1 MRQELEGVL
10 TGVDALITPTAPTV
24 AHPIG
29 QPFTQASGQPV
40 DIFSLRVGST
50 VPFDITGSP
59 AISVPCGLSSDGL
72 PIGLQIVGRAWD
84 EPTVLRSRP
93 RTSRPRPGTSATRA
107 VARGTL
113 ARAES
118 FPGWRCAVRPSP
130 DPRSPLVALAVL
142 LAACSAPA
150 AAPPAKPAAAV
161 PTAAST
167 APVAAPASGSVAPA
181 QPAARE
187 PVAWTM
193 GRIGNATFHSPFYI
207 AINKGFL
214 REQGLAPEL
223 VVLPTPEQIAGLV
236 SGSLNIS
243 MSSTDATALAVAR
256 GQPLRQV
263 MGYQS
268 KWPYNLVAQPQ
279 YTLPEDL
286 KGTTVGVEAINIS
299 TGRMTDLFLRKYG
312 LERGRDYEV
321 AVSGNNLER
330 YAAIRNGSV
339 SAAMLADPGNF
350 QALDQGFSPR
360 HARPGAAADG
370 LPGLDGEPE
379 RRARKPGAVGRLPE
393 GDGEDVP
400 VAVRPRQ
407 QGGDAALL
415 GGRVQAGAED
425 RRASVCGQHRR
436 PDVEENG
443 RINRE
448 AIAALLDDMRG
459 NNVFEGLAV
468 PTVDHSST
476 RATSSRPGSS
486 SASAA
491 ERLYSRVMACYRLRV
506 SWPRGSVPC

>member
-1 MRQELEGVL
+1 VR
-10 TGVDALITPTAPTV
+10 
-24 AHPIG
+24 
-29 QPFTQASGQPV
+29 
-40 DIFSLRVGST
+40 
-50 VPFDITGSP
+50 
-59 AISVPCGLSSDGL
+59 SS
-72 PIGLQIVGRAWD
+72 
-84 EPTVLRSRP
+84 
-93 RTSRPRPGTSATRA
+93 
-107 VARGTL
+107 
-113 ARAES
+113 S
-118 FPGWRCAVRPSP
+118 FPRLL
-130 DPRSPLVALAVL
+130 LVALAAL

-150 AAPPAKPAAAV
+150 AAPPAKPAAAA
-161 PTAAST
+161 PTATSS
-167 APVAAPASGSVAPA
+167 APAAAPSSASVAPA

-187 PVAWTM
+187 PVPWTM

-279 YTLPEDL
+279 YTRPEDL

-299 TGRMTDLFLRKYG
+299 TGRMTELFLRKYG

-330 YAAIRNGSV
+330 YAAVRNGSV

-350 QALDQGFSPR
+350 QALDQGFSNLGTLDQALPPMDFQGWTVSLSG
-360 HARPGAAADG
+360 ARGSPEPLVAFLKGMVKTYQWLYDPANKAETLRFWQDEFKLEPKIAEQAYEVNIPG
-370 LPGLDGEPE
+370 
-379 RRARKPGAVGRLPE
+379 
-393 GDGEDVP
+393 
-400 VAVRPRQ
+400 Q
-407 QGGDAALL
+407 MWN
-415 GGRVQAGAED
+415 
-425 RRASVCGQHRR
+425 
-436 PDVEENG
+436 ENG

-468 PTVDHSST
+468 PTVDQLIDESYLQQAWEQLGI
-476 RATSSRPGSS
+476 RR
-486 SASAA
+486 
-491 ERLYSRVMACYRLRV
+491 
-506 SWPRGSVPC
+506 